1 MKRGGKIEERRSLR
15 ELLATP
21 TGKKVLRIAGWT
33 LTGLAAVYLIVL
45 ALVVLLQ
52 PADRAF
58 TRKEE
63 WITIGL
69 LALPAVIILAF
80 GLVRFLRRRQRKSKV

>member
-1 MKRGGKIEERRSLR
+1 MKRNEKEERRSLR

-21 TGKKVLRIAGWT
+21 AGQKFLRITGWT
-33 LTGLAAVYLIVL
+33 LAALAAVYLIVL

-58 TRKEE
+58 TRREE

-69 LALPAVIILAF
+69 LALPAVIILAI
-80 GLVRFLRRRQRKSKV
+80 GLIRFLRRKQRKSKV

>member
-1 MKRGGKIEERRSLR
+1 MKRNEKEERRSLR

-21 TGKKVLRIAGWT
+21 VGKKVLRITGWT
-33 LTGLAAVYLIVL
+33 LTALAAVYLIVL

-58 TRKEE
+58 TRTEE

-69 LALPAVIILAF
+69 LALPAVIILAI
-80 GLVRFLRRRQRKSKV
+80 GLIRFLRRKQRKSKV

>member
-1 MKRGGKIEERRSLR
+1 MKRNEKEERRSLR

-21 TGKKVLRIAGWT
+21 AGQKFLRIAGWT
-33 LTGLAAVYLIVL
+33 LAALAAVYLIVL

-58 TRKEE
+58 TRREE

-69 LALPAVIILAF
+69 LALPAVIILAIS
-80 GLVRFLRRRQRKSKV
+80 LIRFLRRKQRKSKV

>member
-1 MKRGGKIEERRSLR
+1 MKRNEKEERRSLR

-21 TGKKVLRIAGWT
+21 AGKKVLRITGWT
-33 LTGLAAVYLIVL
+33 LAALAAVYLIVL

-58 TRKEE
+58 TRREE

-69 LALPAVIILAF
+69 LALPAVIILAI
-80 GLVRFLRRRQRKSKV
+80 GLIRFLRRKQRKSKV